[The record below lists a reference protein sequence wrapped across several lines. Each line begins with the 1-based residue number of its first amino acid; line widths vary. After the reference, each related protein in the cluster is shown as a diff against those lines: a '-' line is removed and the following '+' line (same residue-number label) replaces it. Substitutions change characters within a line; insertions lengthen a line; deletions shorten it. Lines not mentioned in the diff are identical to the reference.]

1 MRNWHGNLSPFGV
14 WHTGR
19 RARMTLAQFAGWF
32 LASGSWDN
40 DGRWFDLIPWDPD
53 WFLVTGRIDVLGA
66 WSDSEAW

>member
-19 RARMTLAQFAGWF
+19 RTGTPLAQFAKWF

-40 DGRWFDLIPWDPD
+40 DGRWVDIATWPSV
-53 WFLVTGRIDVLGA
+53 WFLATGEINVFGE